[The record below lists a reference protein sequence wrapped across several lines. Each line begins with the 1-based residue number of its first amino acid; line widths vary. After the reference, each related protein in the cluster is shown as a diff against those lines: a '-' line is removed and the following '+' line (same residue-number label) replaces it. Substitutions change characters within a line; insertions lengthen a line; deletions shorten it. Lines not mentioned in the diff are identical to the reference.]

1 MTSLSPKSLLSALET
16 LTSNPPA
23 SLLENH
29 ILKTKLR
36 LAARDLS
43 LALETPADALARV
56 LLSQPVES
64 VCIRIAWD
72 LDLFHLPSTGEK
84 TLEQLA
90 QATEADGVLL
100 AYRAL
105 PGFLADT
112 KYKNPTNPQNTA
124 VQTAFHHP
132 NKDLS
137 GILGEKPDTAQAF
150 ATLMGTWAEGTS
162 LVQDLFPIAR
172 FLAEGDSSISALW
185 VEVGGGYGQKTV
197 APRAAFPELEGQ
209 FVVQDLLHIVS
220 GAGRNEG
227 IEYLV
232 HVIFEEQP
240 VKGARAYYIRQV
252 LHDFPDDKCVVI
264 LTRLRKAMKP
274 GYSKLFIHEQIVPR
288 SGASVW
294 AVTQDFNMMT
304 LLGAAE
310 RTRDCFVDMLSR
322 AGLRVLGFYPT
333 PDGVS
338 EGLVEVEVE

>member
-1 MTSLSPKSLLSALET
+1 MTSLFPESLLSALET

-29 ILKTKLR
+29 VLKTKLR

-56 LLSQPVES
+56 LLFQPVES
-64 VCIRIAWD
+64 
-72 LDLFHLPSTGEK
+72 
-84 TLEQLA
+84 LA

-100 AYRAL
+100 ARLLRTYLAL

-150 ATLMGTWAEGTS
+150 ATLMSTWAEGTS
-162 LVQDLFPIAR
+162 LVQGLFPIAR

-185 VEVGGGYGQKTV
+185 VEMGGGYGQKTV
-197 APRAAFPELEGQ
+197 ALRAAFPELEGR

-232 HVIFEEQP
+232 HEIFEEQP

-264 LTRLRKAMKP
+264 LTQLRKAMKP

-304 LLGAAE
+304 LLGATE
-310 RTRDCFVDMLSR
+310 RTRDCFVDVLSR
-322 AGLRVLGFYPT
+322 AGLRVLGLYPAL
-333 PDGVS
+333 DGVS